1 MHEVQYYQFMV
12 NIMHPQL
19 RRLDL
24 NLLLVFDAIFRHQ
37 SVTRAAAELAMSNSA
52 LSHALSRLRK
62 TLNDELFYR
71 SGQEMRPTV
80 FAQKLAATIGDGL
93 RLLEQ
98 GFSLR
103 PGFDPASSHESFTFS
118 VTDYT
123 AFCVFPALTVAIQS
137 LAPHLQFQLIHSDQ
151 KVAFEELLAGRVDFA
166 LGFTEFADHM
176 HEDIHDID
184 WMEDDYVAITATR
197 FRDNQTPLSL
207 EEYLNARHLVITPWN
222 EMRGAIDY
230 ELDKLGKQR
239 TIALRMPSLLA
250 APAIIGQSNLLMT
263 LPRFAA
269 SHLAAL
275 TGCTLHELPFPV
287 PPYRV
292 KIYYHQR
299 HQRRAADRWLAAQ
312 IQRLAPLSRPA
323 AST

>member
-1 MHEVQYYQFMV
+1 
-12 NIMHPQL
+12 MHPQL

-37 SVTRAAAELAMSNSA
+37 SVTRAASELAISNSA

-80 FAQKLAATIGDGL
+80 FAQNLAATIGDGL

-98 GFSLR
+98 GFSQR
-103 PGFDPASSHESFTFS
+103 PDFDPASSHESFTFS

-123 AFCVFPALTVAIQS
+123 AFCVFPVLTAALQS
-137 LAPHLQFQLIHSDQ
+137 LAPHLQFQLRHSDQ
-151 KVAFEELLAGRVDFA
+151 KVAFEELRAGRIDFA
-166 LGFTEFADHM
+166 LGFTELTDQQHG
-176 HEDIHDID
+176 DIHEID
-184 WMEDDYVAITATR
+184 WMEDDYVALTATR
-197 FRDNQTPLSL
+197 FRENRTPLSL

-222 EMRGAIDY
+222 EIRGAIDY
-230 ELDKLGKQR
+230 ELDKLGQQR
-239 TIALRMPSLLA
+239 TIALRMQSLLA

-269 SHLAAL
+269 SQLATL
-275 TGCTLHELPFPV
+275 TSCNIHELPFPV
-287 PPYRV
+287 PPYRI
-292 KIYYHQR
+292 KIYYHQH
-299 HQRRAADRWLAAQ
+299 HQQRAAERWLAAQ
-312 IQRLAPLSRPA
+312 IQQLAPLSQPT
-323 AST
+323 ASP